1 MIRTL
6 IIIAAGVWLAAC
18 GSGEPVDYSSPEDA
32 AVQNRMSYTAAPFDL
47 PSERRESACPE
58 TMPTGGITG
67 SPHEVA
73 GPLFCDY

>member
-1 MIRTL
+1 MIRSL
-6 IIIAAGVWLAAC
+6 IIVPAAVWLAAC
-18 GSGEPVDYSSPEDA
+18 SGGAPMDYSSPES
-32 AVQNRMSYTAAPFDL
+32 RMSYRAAPFDL
-47 PSERRESACPE
+47 PSERSRPACPE